1 MSALDPNRRRVLA
14 QASELAPGRGRVPTG
29 SISREGLASP
39 RRGTARFLESCRR
52 CGAQGSAMKQ
62 RELIDLMTTL
72 DDAWNAGPG
81 SSLWET
87 FRKRHTENVAVYWPG
102 GAPPTRGRHNH
113 DVEAVEFFKTFP
125 DNHLINRPYKILFAD
140 GNHTCSIAE
149 FSGTMKGPMKT
160 GDGKVIPPT
169 GKSFH
174 VEFCTVA
181 TWNEKGE
188 ITEERLF
195 YDLVG
200 LMRQTGLA

>member
-1 MSALDPNRRRVLA
+1 
-14 QASELAPGRGRVPTG
+14 
-29 SISREGLASP
+29 
-39 RRGTARFLESCRR
+39 
-52 CGAQGSAMKQ
+52 MKQ
-62 RELIDLMTTL
+62 ERELVDLMTTL

-81 SSLWET
+81 SPLWET
-87 FRKRHTENVAVYWPG
+87 FRKRHTENVVVHWPG

-113 DVEAVEFFKTFP
+113 DLEAIEFFKTFP

-149 FSGTMKGPMKT
+149 LSGTMKGPMKT
-160 GDGKVIPPT
+160 AEGKVIQPT

-200 LMRQTGLA
+200 LMRQIGLA